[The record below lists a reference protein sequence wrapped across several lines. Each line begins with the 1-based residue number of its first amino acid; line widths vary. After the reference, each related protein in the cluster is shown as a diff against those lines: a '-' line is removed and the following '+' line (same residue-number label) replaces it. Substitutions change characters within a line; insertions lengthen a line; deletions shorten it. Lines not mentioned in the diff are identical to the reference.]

1 MIFLIYLISSHQ
13 SSYACWFCPPI
24 APKPAVHCVRS
35 WKKCLTLSDLITSRG
50 CRSMDPIHLGR
61 RSETC
66 ASDMS
71 DMSDMLSSDIFRST
85 AFNGHIE
92 HIVFDCL
99 IFETMARESRGLMAG
114 VNWMTEVIQN
124 PMGSGQKLMQE
135 EDFRHRCAHHHWP
148 KVTLNKCES

>member
-66 ASDMS
+66 AS